1 MQNETL
7 SQHPPV
13 STNSVPKSCPV
24 KEWVKCQ
31 ASGPRVDV
39 QGLGEVEGKS
49 KGSGE
54 QRLKDSDSKTPPMEV
69 GKGSSPWTA

>member
-7 SQHPPV
+7 SRHQPV

-24 KEWVKCQ
+24 KEWVKCHV
-31 ASGPRVDV
+31 SGPRVDG
-39 QGLGEVEGKS
+39 QGLGGVEGKS

-54 QRLKDSDSKTPPMEV
+54 QRLKDRDKKTLPLGV
-69 GKGSSPWTA
+69 GKGSPFWTA

>member
-7 SQHPPV
+7 SRHQPV

-24 KEWVKCQ
+24 KEWVKCHV
-31 ASGPRVDV
+31 SGPRVDG
-39 QGLGEVEGKS
+39 QGLGGVEGKS

-54 QRLKDSDSKTPPMEV
+54 QRVKDRDNKALPLDV
-69 GKGSSPWTA
+69 GKGSPFWTA